1 MSRADNLVE
10 ALGLLEHDHPIMRA
24 VWQGFTFDFP
34 VPPSVWRLYETIITE
49 AQTWEKPKGKKRRVR
64 SHAYNDWWNE
74 AGYTNSFP
82 EYHEAPGAR
91 FLLDIDLGELPDS
104 GSHGSDC
111 DNRVK
116 AVQDLVA
123 TMIGIDDKRCDLVT
137 ARRSHNHD
145 GTRAWVTLVV
155 YQEAVTDAATLGVS
169 EAVA

>member
-1 MSRADNLVE
+1 MSRADDLVT
-10 ALGLLEHDHPIMRA
+10 ALGLLDPDHPIMRA
-24 VWQGFTFDFP
+24 VWQGFTWDFP
-34 VPPSVWRLYETIITE
+34 LPPSVWKLYESIVVPPE
-49 AQTWEKPKGKKRRVR
+49 DSGRRRSGKRRVR
-64 SHAYNDWWNE
+64 SRQYNDWWNE

-82 EYHEAPGAR
+82 EYHAAPGAR
-91 FLLDIDLGELPDS
+91 FLLDIDLGGLADS

-123 TMIGIDDKRCDLVT
+123 AMIGIDDKRCDLVV

-155 YQEAVTDAATLGVS
+155 YQEAEHGGVS
-169 EAVA
+169 TAVA